1 MDSGVLPV
9 VNDVCAQDSCPLF
22 CSSRTGPKERRP
34 DFSQRALLCKK
45 EICPTLKIARLDF
58 KQGNLRMANSF
69 SNKLLFLSFDV
80 VTCRDQC
87 FKIHHKHCMQTSL
100 SQNVLLLLFPGQVL
114 EASSELVLKT
124 PLERL
129 MVSTTKTKVAPPQEF
144 MVFLLRNLLF
154 LR

>member
-1 MDSGVLPV
+1 
-9 VNDVCAQDSCPLF
+9 
-22 CSSRTGPKERRP
+22 
-34 DFSQRALLCKK
+34 
-45 EICPTLKIARLDF
+45 
-58 KQGNLRMANSF
+58 MANSF

-154 LR
+154 LH